1 MIPLMRWVSETLVR
15 RLMLGQTIVLLASV
29 LTAGLVASLVGPQ
42 IFHDHLMQSGQA
54 EDARA
59 LAHIELAYREASALA
74 LGVALFTSMAC
85 AIIVTLFVSRRLRR
99 PLDELT
105 DAARELS
112 RGHYARRAAV
122 MGGGIELDTLADAFN
137 SMASRLESIE
147 DTRRRLLSDLA
158 HELRTP
164 ITTLALYHDGLF
176 DGVTDLGDDTRFV
189 LTAQT
194 DRLARLADDIDDV
207 SRAEEGRLSLDRQL
221 HLVKDLVLRSTAAI
235 RDKFEGKGVHLV
247 ADLTE
252 SDGLSINVDK
262 DRIGQ
267 VLGNLLA
274 NALRHTQPGGH
285 VRVTARKDPDEVVI
299 TVTDDGDGIP
309 ANQLPHVFER
319 FYRGDTARSRDSSGS
334 GIGLTISK
342 AIVDAHGGT
351 IMVFSDGPGQ
361 GSAFEVIV
369 PEPLTVPDP

>member
-1 MIPLMRWVSETLVR
+1 
-15 RLMLGQTIVLLASV
+15 
-29 LTAGLVASLVGPQ
+29 
-42 IFHDHLMQSGQA
+42 
-54 EDARA
+54 
-59 LAHIELAYREASALA
+59 
-74 LGVALFTSMAC
+74 
-85 AIIVTLFVSRRLRR
+85 
-99 PLDELT
+99 
-105 DAARELS
+105 
-112 RGHYARRAAV
+112 
-122 MGGGIELDTLADAFN
+122 
-137 SMASRLESIE
+137 MASRLETIE

-252 SDGLSINVDK
+252 SDELSINVDK